1 MAYTSGEASNIYD
14 LLEAID
20 TLVTGT
26 VGWNLIV
33 KNTSKF
39 HGVDRTSYCIWM
51 AKGDGNDNIYMQIRI
66 PDGSG
71 NSDGNGNIMLLDSLA
86 GYDKNLFYFEQP
98 GSIQQWLQSEG
109 KVEVSQPAFTTT
121 ADERFYYWIFANQY
135 RIIVITRM
143 SIVYES
149 MYMGFIN
156 PISSERQYPYPVYV
170 AGNSIA
176 TGNTWPDNITGS
188 FVFPTN
194 GSGYLRRADG
204 TWRSFEAPAQ
214 YPSWNSVGTIFPY
227 NTGNKKLVPN
237 YIKNNSQEQDNLLMM
252 PVMLQTTNPIDV
264 NGILREVYWNS
275 GTRDVAA
282 EQILTYNSQSYIIFD
297 TKDLRG
303 SNTYFAVK
311 LE

>member
-1 MAYTSGEASNIYD
+1 MAYVSGEASNIYD
-14 LLEAID
+14 LLEAVD
-20 TLVTGT
+20 TLVTTT
-26 VGWNLIV
+26 VGWTSIV
-33 KNTSKF
+33 KTTSKY
-39 HGVDRTSYCIWM
+39 HNVDRTSHCIWT

-66 PDGSG
+66 PDELNGAEGTG
-71 NSDGNGNIMLLDSLA
+71 NMMLLDALA
-86 GYDKNLFYFEQP
+86 GYDKNLYYFEQP

-121 ADERFYYWIFANQY
+121 ADEKFHYWIFANQY
-135 RIIVITRM
+135 RLIVITRM

-156 PISSERQYPYPVYV
+156 PISSERQYPYPMYV
-170 AGNSIA
+170 AGNAIA
-176 TGNTWPDNITGS
+176 TGNKWPNNLTGS
-188 FVFPTN
+188 FVFPTG

-204 TWRSFEAPAQ
+204 TWRRFEAPAQ
-214 YPSWNSVGTIFPY
+214 YPSWNSSGTLFPY
-227 NTGNKKLVPN
+227 NAGNKKLVPN
-237 YIKNNSQEQDNLLMM
+237 YIKNNTQSQDNLLMM
-252 PVMLQTTNPIDV
+252 PVMLQTTNPTDI

-275 GTRDVAA
+275 GTRDVSS
-282 EQILTYNSQSYIIFD
+282 EQILTYNSQSYIMFD